1 MLVLMLGPL
10 KEGRTWSAPKSCC
23 HTIPL
28 GESDHVRLG
37 WIRLGSCDGCGF
49 TIGINFVQYQ
59 FIVEISRC
67 RYVTL

>member
-49 TIGINFVQYQ
+49 TIGINFVQ
-59 FIVEISRC
+59 
-67 RYVTL
+67 